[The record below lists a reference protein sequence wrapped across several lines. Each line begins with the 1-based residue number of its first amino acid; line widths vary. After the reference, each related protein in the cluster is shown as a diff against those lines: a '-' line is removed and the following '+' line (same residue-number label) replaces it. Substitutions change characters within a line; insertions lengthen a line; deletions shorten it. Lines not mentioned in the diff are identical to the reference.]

1 MREIHSEINVVIDQV
16 KVQMKEN
23 NAQMPPTG
31 KDVVVQFQTLIH
43 DAALIRQLLFSAQQ
57 ALFEGSNGASHPQLP
72 YIRGGSPK
80 STKSNR
86 SNPSSK
92 KRLEMKQDEQ
102 TPEEPPSNQTGTTP
116 GMMGSIF
123 GGLFGRR

>member
-1 MREIHSEINVVIDQV
+1 MEKFRAKQGDYETTGAWFEAMMHEIHSEINVVIDQV

-31 KDVVVQFQTLIH
+31 KDIVVQFQTLIH

-72 YIRGGSPK
+72 
-80 STKSNR
+80 
-86 SNPSSK
+86 
-92 KRLEMKQDEQ
+92 
-102 TPEEPPSNQTGTTP
+102 
-116 GMMGSIF
+116 
-123 GGLFGRR
+123 